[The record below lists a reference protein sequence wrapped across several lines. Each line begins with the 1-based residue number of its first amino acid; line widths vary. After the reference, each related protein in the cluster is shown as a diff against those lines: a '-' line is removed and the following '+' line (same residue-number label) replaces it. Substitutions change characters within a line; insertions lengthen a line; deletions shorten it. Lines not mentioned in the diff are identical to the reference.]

1 MSRIIGILAVVGILA
16 AAVFASAAALPVDGG
31 TIQAGEDTDL
41 ACTDMGV
48 YVPAWGL
55 NTLAGEYEGV
65 EYVWIAPAGDLNS
78 FIAACNGAKIY
89 ARVSDGS
96 KNYYSSGTASG
107 YTNVTVGVTPP
118 ADTGVTGVQGW
129 KLFLQ
134 DGQPGPLGWPKAEN
148 ITSIKVWLEGGS

>member
-31 TIQAGEDTDL
+31 TIQAGEDTDV

-96 KNYYSSGTASG
+96 KNYDGRSHPAGRHGCHGCSGVEAVPSGRTARAAG
-107 YTNVTVGVTPP
+107 MAEGRKHHQH
-118 ADTGVTGVQGW
+118 QGM
-129 KLFLQ
+129 
-134 DGQPGPLGWPKAEN
+134 A
-148 ITSIKVWLEGGS
+148 